1 MTFQN
6 YSDVIFNAFLSSYR
20 PTEIMNRKSDI
31 VKQVSEAVG
40 LRPKTAMFVG
50 FNPAIVDIS
59 AEVEQVFLY
68 QCSPTVVSY
77 LQECGIA
84 AQSVDPH
91 NCEPVD
97 LTVATDEYF
106 TFANDEEEQSYMLR
120 ELLVA
125 TRGTLLTTVKDYK
138 NQEFKDREYSQPAI
152 IKTEEDRI
160 AYVEIHDWD
169 QQDRAHWQTS
179 VYELHRGHCEYRG
192 QYERRTLFFKQLARA
207 SQDLGAKNF
216 LVHKNL
222 MWKSLIKKNYEHVIS
237 ISK

>member
-6 YSDVIFNAFLSSYR
+6 YSDIIFKAFLSSLR
-20 PTEIMNRKSDI
+20 PNEITERKSEI
-31 VKQVSEAVG
+31 VREVARANNIIVRSV
-40 LRPKTAMFVG
+40 MFVG
-50 FNPAIVDIS
+50 FNPAIIDIS
-59 AEVEQVFLY
+59 ADVEQVYLY
-68 QCSPTVVSY
+68 QCSPEIVSW
-77 LQECGIA
+77 LQEAGIEA
-84 AQSVDPH
+84 HTIDPH

-97 LTVATDEYF
+97 MVVAADEYF
-106 TFANDEEEQSYMLR
+106 TFADSESEQTAKIA
-120 ELLVA
+120 ELLA
-125 TRGTLLTTVKDYK
+125 TTRKVLVTTVKDYK

-152 IKTEEDRI
+152 IKTEGDRI
-160 AYVEIHDWD
+160 AFVEIHDWD

-179 VYELHRGHCEYRG
+179 VYELHRGSCEYRG

-207 SQDLGAKNF
+207 THDLGAKNF